1 MIIYEK
7 NGGLLINFDNI
18 INSETSD
25 ISLMKVDNEVEVKIG
40 AADIADITPS
50 SKSTV
55 EEKEPEVKEPE
66 NSDSPKEE
74 EDPEEEV
81 KDEEEDPKEDP
92 KE

>member
-18 INSETSD
+18 INSENSD
-25 ISLMKVDNEVEVKIG
+25 ISLMKVDNEVEVKI
-40 AADIADITPS
+40 ANTDIADITPS
-50 SKSTV
+50 SNSV
-55 EEKEPEVKEPE
+55 EEDADPKALEPE

-74 EDPEEEV
+74 EDPEEEI
-81 KDEEEDPKEDP
+81 KDEEEDPEEDP